1 MLSGKKSFAAKIA
14 FLTVGLDFVIE
25 RGYFWDA
32 LVIHTEDRQVVRFG
46 GIAKDRSQ
54 KIKNELNL
62 RTQSYI
68 KRYYQTIAPDL
79 KRAYL
84 QASFLFNGQ
93 RYIRYP
99 TAQQWLK
106 THEHLRDGV
115 CRQDLLRYLDNEAAL
130 WAEFIRPF
138 LDNTHHIEIINEAYI
153 QTQLSRYRGY
163 FDQVENNPLTD
174 KQRKAC
180 VIDEQNNLVLA
191 GAGTGKTSTM
201 IGRAGYLLKSG
212 LATTDQILMLAYA
225 NKAAKEMEQRI
236 QQKLAI
242 NTLTVKT
249 FHALGKRIITEVE
262 GAVPAINKMAED
274 GALRAKFVDEQIKH
288 FLLDDRYK
296 SRVVTYFIQFAYPYK
311 SKFAF
316 KTLGAYN
323 QYILENELRTLQG
336 ELVKSYEECEIA
348 NYLYRQGVAYRYE
361 ANYEVNTAGPDY
373 KAYQPDFYLPEYAIY
388 IEHFAVNERNET
400 PPFMDRAKYLEGM
413 AWKRALHETHQTR
426 LIETYSYQKHQG
438 VLTQVL
444 RARLLEAGVNFRP
457 LADDVL
463 LTQLHQLG
471 EISKFSELIA
481 NVLALFKAAYL
492 SMPGLGHL
500 AQRHEDKER
509 MLAAA
514 KLFEP
519 VYDAYQQQLRMTETI
534 DFDDMISTAIAYVE
548 AGKYRSPYRYIL
560 VDEFQDISAS
570 RARLVKALLAQNSD
584 NNLFCVGDDWQ
595 SIYRF
600 AGSDVSITKDF
611 DRHFGFTATQ
621 VLDKTFRFNNKIG
634 ELAARF
640 VNQNPAQLEKTIHSA
655 RMVNKSAVSLIKTA
669 SETTGINAAL
679 TAIYQEQTG
688 SSASVLILARF
699 SFKKPDLS
707 GLKKQFP
714 SLNIEFM
721 TVHAAKGKEADYVI
735 IVGLEHGKHGFP
747 SEKAT
752 HPLLEMLLPK
762 AEDFKHAEERR
773 LFYVALTR
781 AKHHVYLLADGNK
794 ASGFIRELV
803 DNNYD
808 ILIDEFQGK
817 GFQKQ
822 LADTSCECCK
832 TGYLVERKGPN
843 GVFFGCNQYPLCS
856 NTRKACPQCGDK
868 LETHG
873 DFRLCKNLSCDFVEP
888 VCPKCGGSMML
899 RKGKYGSFWGCA
911 NYRQNAG
918 FSCGHIEKH
927 IDLKGVKRT

>member
-1 MLSGKKSFAAKIA
+1 MTLDKAGVVLLGKKSPATKIA
-14 FLTVGLDFVIE
+14 FLTAGLDFIIE

-32 LVIHTEDRQVVRFG
+32 LVIYSEDGQVIRFG
-46 GIAKDRSQ
+46 GIAKDQSQ
-54 KIKNELNL
+54 KIKSELDSQAQ
-62 RTQSYI
+62 RYI
-68 KRYYQTIAPDL
+68 KRYYQALVPDL
-79 KRAYL
+79 KLAYL
-84 QASFLFNGQ
+84 QASSLFNGQ

-99 TAQQWLK
+99 TVQQWLK

-115 CRQDLLRYLDNEAAL
+115 CRQDLLSYLNDDAAL

-138 LDNTHHIEIINEAYI
+138 LDNAHYIGLINEAYI
-153 QTQLSRYRGY
+153 QTQLSRYQGY
-163 FDQVENNPLTD
+163 FDQVESNPLTD

-212 LATTDQILMLAYA
+212 LATSDKILMLAYA
-225 NKAAKEMEQRI
+225 NKAAKEMDERI
-236 QQKLAI
+236 QAKLAI

-249 FHALGKRIITEVE
+249 FHALGKQIITDVE

-274 GALRAKFVDEQIKH
+274 GALRVKFVDDQIKR

-296 SRVVTYFIQFAYPYK
+296 SRVVTYFTRFTYPYK

-323 QYILENELRTLQG
+323 QYIVENEMRTLQG

-361 ANYEVNTAGPDY
+361 ANYEVNTAGPNY
-373 KAYQPDFYLPEYAIY
+373 KAYQPDFYLPEYGIY
-388 IEHFAVNERNET
+388 IEHFGVNERNET
-400 PPFMDRAKYLEGM
+400 PPFMDRVSYLEGM

-426 LIETYSYQKHQG
+426 LIETFSYQKHQG

-444 RARLLEAGVNFRP
+444 RAKLLEAEVTFRP

-463 LTQLHQLG
+463 LNRLHELG
-471 EISKFSELIA
+471 EVSRFSELIV
-481 NVLALFKAAYL
+481 NVLALFKAAYI
-492 SMPGLGHL
+492 SIPGLGQL

-519 VYDAYQQQLRMTETI
+519 VYEAYQQQLRMTETI

-548 AGKYRSPYRYIL
+548 SGQYQSPYRYIL

-570 RARLVKALLAQNSD
+570 RARLIKALLAQNTD
-584 NNLFCVGDDWQ
+584 NSLFCVGDDWQ

-611 DRHFGFTATQ
+611 DRHFGFSATQ

-640 VNQNPAQLEKTIHSA
+640 VNQNPAQLEKTIHSH

-669 SETTGINAAL
+669 SQATGINAAL
-679 TAIYQEQTG
+679 TAIYQKQAG

-699 SFKKPDLS
+699 SFKKPDLTA
-707 GLKKQFP
+707 LKQQFP

-747 SEKAT
+747 SEKST
-752 HPLLEMLLPK
+752 HPLLDMLLPK

-794 ASGFIRELV
+794 ASAFIRELV
-803 DNNYD
+803 DNNFD
-808 ILIDEFQGK
+808 ILTDEFTGK

-822 LADTSCECCK
+822 LADTPCQCCK
-832 TGYLVERKGPN
+832 TGYLVERKGPH
-843 GVFFGCNQYPLCS
+843 GVFFGCNQYPLC
-856 NTRKACPQCGDK
+856 NYTQK
-868 LETHG
+868 T
-873 DFRLCKNLSCDFVEP
+873 LSTV
-888 VCPKCGGSMML
+888 
-899 RKGKYGSFWGCA
+899 R
-911 NYRQNAG
+911 R
-918 FSCGHIEKH
+918 
-927 IDLKGVKRT
+927 

>member
-1 MLSGKKSFAAKIA
+1 MPHRINYKISFLADCFAAHTGLFRSLMLDKEGIVFSGKKSPAIKVA
-14 FLTVGLDFVIE
+14 FLTVGLDFIIE

-32 LVIHTEDRQVVRFG
+32 LVIHTEGRQIIRFG
-46 GIAKDRSQ
+46 GIAKDRSRRIQ
-54 KIKNELNL
+54 NELNSQ
-62 RTQSYI
+62 TQTYI
-68 KRYYQTIAPDL
+68 KGYYQAIVPDL
-79 KRAYL
+79 KQAYL

-99 TAQQWLK
+99 IAQQWLK

-115 CRQDLLRYLDNEAAL
+115 CRQDLLRYLNNEAAL

-138 LDNTHHIEIINEAYI
+138 LDNAHHIGIINDDYI
-153 QTQLSRYRGY
+153 QTQLTRYQGF
-163 FDQVENNPLTD
+163 FDQVESNPLTD

-212 LATTDQILMLAYA
+212 SATTDKILMLAYA
-225 NKAAKEMEQRI
+225 NKAAKEMEERI
-236 QQKLAI
+236 REKLGI

-249 FHALGKRIITEVE
+249 FHALGKQIITNVE

-274 GALRAKFVDEQIKH
+274 GALRAKFVDDQIKQ

-296 SRVVTYFIQFAYPYK
+296 SRLVTYFIRFTYPYK
-311 SKFAF
+311 SKFGF

-323 QYILENELRTLQG
+323 QYILENEMRTLQG

-348 NYLYRQGVAYRYE
+348 NYLYRQGVVYRYE
-361 ANYEVNTAGPDY
+361 ANYEVNTSGPDY
-373 KAYQPDFYLPEYAIY
+373 KAYQPDFYLPEYGIY
-388 IEHFAVNERNET
+388 IEHFGVNERNET
-400 PPFMDRAKYLEGM
+400 PPFMDREAYLEGM
-413 AWKRALHETHQTR
+413 VWKRALHETHQTK

-444 RARLLEAGVNFRP
+444 RAQLLEAGVNFRP

-463 LTQLHQLG
+463 LNQLHELG

-492 SMPGLGHL
+492 SMPGLGNL

-519 VYDAYQQQLRMTETI
+519 VYEAYQKQLRVTHTI
-534 DFDDMISTAIAYVE
+534 DFDDMISTAITYVE
-548 AGKYRSPYRYIL
+548 AGQYQSPYRYIL
-560 VDEFQDISAS
+560 VDEFQDISTS
-570 RARLVKALLAQNSD
+570 RARLAKALLAQNSD
-584 NNLFCVGDDWQ
+584 NSLFCVGDDWQ

-611 DRHFGFTATQ
+611 EKHFGFTATN
-621 VLDKTFRFNNKIG
+621 VLDRTFRFNNKIG
-634 ELAARF
+634 EVAARF
-640 VNQNPAQLEKTIHSA
+640 VNQNPAQLEKTIHSH
-655 RMVNKSAVSLIKTA
+655 RIVDKSAVSLIKTD
-669 SETTGINAAL
+669 SEATGINAAL
-679 TAIYQEQTG
+679 TAISQRQAG
-688 SSASVLILARF
+688 SASVLILARF
-699 SFKKPDLS
+699 HFKKPDFSDFKRQYPL
-707 GLKKQFP
+707 
-714 SLNIEFM
+714 LNIQFM

-735 IVGLEHGKHGFP
+735 ILGLEHGKHGFP
-747 SEKAT
+747 SEKST

-794 ASGFIRELV
+794 ASSFIRELV
-803 DNNYD
+803 DNKYD
-808 ILIDEFQGK
+808 ILTDEFQGK

-822 LADTSCECCK
+822 LADTPCECCK
-832 TGYLVERKGPN
+832 TGYLVERKGPH
-843 GVFFGCNQYPLCS
+843 GVFFGCNQYPLC
-856 NTRKACPQCGDK
+856 NHTQKA
-868 LETHG
+868 
-873 DFRLCKNLSCDFVEP
+873 RLQSVA
-888 VCPKCGGSMML
+888 
-899 RKGKYGSFWGCA
+899 RRA
-911 NYRQNAG
+911 
-918 FSCGHIEKH
+918 
-927 IDLKGVKRT
+927 

>member
-1 MLSGKKSFAAKIA
+1 MGTGENYSRGLGINNDRKTPKPQRINYKISLLAGCFAAHTGLFRSLTLDKAGLVLSGKKSVATKIA
-14 FLTVGLDFVIE
+14 FLTAGLDFIIE

-32 LVIHTEDRQVVRFG
+32 LVIHTEDGQVIRFG
-46 GIAKDRSQ
+46 GIAKEQSQ
-54 KIKNELNL
+54 KIKNELDSQ
-62 RTQSYI
+62 TQTYI
-68 KRYYQTIAPDL
+68 KRYYQILVPDL

-84 QASFLFNGQ
+84 QASLLFNGQ

-99 TAQQWLK
+99 TARQWLK
-106 THEHLRDGV
+106 TYEHLRDGV

-138 LDNTHHIEIINEAYI
+138 LDNTHHIGIINEAYI
-153 QTQLSRYRGY
+153 QTQLSRYQGY
-163 FDQVENNPLTD
+163 FDQVESNPLTD

-212 LATTDQILMLAYA
+212 LATSDQILMLAYA

-249 FHALGKRIITEVE
+249 FHALGKQIITKVE

-274 GALRAKFVDEQIKH
+274 GALRAKFVDDQIKQ

-296 SRVVTYFIQFAYPYK
+296 SRLVTYFIRFTYPYK

-348 NYLYRQGVAYRYE
+348 NYLYRQGIAYRYE

-400 PPFMDRAKYLEGM
+400 PPFMDRASYLEGM
-413 AWKRALHETHQTR
+413 AWKRALHGTHQTR

-481 NVLALFKAAYL
+481 NVLVLFKAAYL
-492 SMPGLGHL
+492 SIPGLGHL

-519 VYDAYQQQLRMTETI
+519 VYEAYQQQLRMTETI

-548 AGKYRSPYRYIL
+548 SGQYQSAYRYIL

-570 RARLVKALLAQNSD
+570 RARLVKALLTQNSD
-584 NNLFCVGDDWQ
+584 NSLFSVGDDWQ

-600 AGSDVSITKDF
+600 AGSDVSITRDF
-611 DRHFGFTATQ
+611 EKHFGFTATN

-669 SETTGINAAL
+669 SEATGINAAL
-679 TAIYQEQTG
+679 TAIYQEQAG

-707 GLKKQFP
+707 DLKQQFP

-747 SEKAT
+747 SEKST

-762 AEDFKHAEERR
+762 AEYFKHAEERR

-781 AKHHVYLLADGNK
+781 ARHHVYLLADANK
-794 ASGFIRELV
+794 ASAFIRELV
-803 DNNYD
+803 NNNYD
-808 ILIDEFQGK
+808 ILTDEFQGK

-822 LADTSCECCK
+822 LANTPCKCCK
-832 TGYLVERKGPN
+832 TGYLIERKGPH
-843 GVFFGCNQYPLCS
+843 GVFFGCNQYPLC
-856 NTRKACPQCGDK
+856 NHTQKTCPQ
-868 LETHG
+868 
-873 DFRLCKNLSCDFVEP
+873 
-888 VCPKCGGSMML
+888 
-899 RKGKYGSFWGCA
+899 
-911 NYRQNAG
+911 
-918 FSCGHIEKH
+918 
-927 IDLKGVKRT
+927 